1 MNYIYD
7 ILLNFNNEYYEF
19 YDWNADDK
27 LTHIRKIPIFKI
39 SDEAL
44 KNIIY
49 NEVTV
54 DDDLLKKIKNRT
66 EVFSKNYV
74 DILNYACL
82 VCNDKKVVAIRCN
95 DRGKIIG
102 KSDLLID
109 EHNEIIAVL
118 DRYTDY
124 DLNYKTFSIN
134 EIVDFKT
141 RKEVKMQKFI
151 LKEIDEQAT
160 SKLEYLL
167 YECNNETCNNR
178 ETIIRKIKNSLD
190 SEHIEDIYNFLKLAA
205 NQKKV

>member
-19 YDWNADDK
+19 YDWNNDDK

-124 DLNYKTFSIN
+124 DLNYKICSVN
-134 EIVDFKT
+134 EIVNFKT

-151 LKEIDEQAT
+151 LKEIDKQST